1 MQDAVKLKLLS
12 TLVQTALFIAI
23 LPTFI
28 KYHLGPRFICC
39 QLLLVVL
46 NAVPPLLPSASAVLG
61 ARTILRMRQQNLHV
75 ADPQKL
81 LSSAQVD
88 MLLLDKTGTLTV
100 GQVSPRDCLNA
111 VGSSWETHQL
121 L

>member
-1 MQDAVKLKLLS
+1 MQDAIKLKLLS
-12 TLVQTALFIAI
+12 TIVQTALFIAI
-23 LPTFI
+23 LPTLI
-28 KYHLGPRFICC
+28 KYHLGARFICC

-61 ARTILRMRQQNLHV
+61 ARTILRMRQQSLHV

-100 GQVSPRDCLNA
+100 GQVSTCDC
-111 VGSSWETHQL
+111 SEHCWP
-121 L
+121 

>member
-1 MQDAVKLKLLS
+1 MQDHGKLKIMS
-12 TLVQTALFIAI
+12 NLVQAALFVAI
-23 LPTFI
+23 LPTLI

-46 NAVPPLLPSASAVLG
+46 NTVPPLLPSASAVLG
-61 ARTILRMRQQNLHV
+61 ARTILRMRQQSLHV

-100 GQVSPRDCLNA
+100 GQVSTCDYPECC
-111 VGSSWETHQL
+111 WP
-121 L
+121 